1 MDNLSPN
8 QSSDF
13 QTGFTALPAGVAGQY
28 AYFSG
33 EQDKDAYEYIRI
45 SDDSVLKELQGEGTI
60 SAWLFRDV
68 EEQDNDWRNV
78 YDIPNSH
85 LLEFSPSGGFD
96 WRAEN
101 GHQDFFNV
109 NGPKLGS
116 NEWTHVAVTM
126 SEEDGGGYVPAIYVN
141 GDLTDESTNWQIGEQ
156 GNDNG
161 LKTTTDDLYL
171 GILWSQ
177 KRNNPDPWKGGID
190 EFKVWKSSLSEL
202 EIKDVVAGG
211 NDVRNDDLL
220 LHLDFESVHADHVF
234 DVSGNKA
241 ASPVKA
247 EIHGDVNFLGEAVVE
262 ESKIIA
268 RGDSAYV
275 VVEGPTWEEA
285 EANSN
290 ALGGHLVT
298 INDAD
303 ENEFLYGSYLQDY
316 QSLWIGLTDK
326 KSEGEW
332 LTPKGSSASYTN
344 WSEGEPN
351 NSGSTDTLLNLEEDY
366 AHIKL
371 FDSGKWNDLFDNH
384 KQLGNYQT
392 AAGIAEIPLIR
403 REDSAY
409 VLVEGPTWKEAEAN
423 ANTLGGHLVTINN
436 QEEND
441 WLVENFMDVD
451 LVKDDDRY
459 INHADIYSIGLTR
472 DGADKPWR
480 WASGED
486 VSFTNFGPKEPF
498 NGQKYAAM
506 NTFNEEQTD
515 AAPDWNWG
523 SVSGSWVDGMADGVS
538 PMTSDGLYGIAEIPL
553 SAIRFASDVV
563 LPPVDIDKD
572 LLSLDAVMVSRD
584 GGVGVNQISILG
596 GRHDTSGDYRI
607 DITAELLSKVHNL
620 EAVEVTIKLDP
631 MLFESINLS
640 DVQISS
646 QLPIQ
651 NSIRIDNEAGT
662 VTLSGASLS
671 NLGQGSM
678 INGDQ
683 ALASIDLNF
692 DNDYLETIAYNDVTG
707 ELELSPISFQ
717 MCVGEEEAIFSR
729 DFTDATGQLN
739 RDIQSLAELNGG
751 VALNSDRVSL
761 IKEIVRMEEESGL
774 TLGTQRT
781 IGVKGEFTN
790 LVREG
795 ATLEATTEWR
805 NTGNTTV
812 DGLQVEAIEN
822 ANARLVN
829 AQFSEGKQTL
839 GSGRFVDGE
848 WVAEAA
854 ESTEIT
860 AKVEVTGKA
869 GHVLDLSEGILGVS
883 TETSKEVFE
892 NEEGSK
898 NLITYQGD
906 LNYDGRVSFK
916 DLAYLNAGAARQELV
931 DKVDASGK
939 EVTNEFG
946 SVEQVATEES
956 YASDVDANYDG
967 KVSIADLSVLEKDWG
982 KSLHTGDESF
992 LGSGESLTWES
1003 IDGDGTWD
1011 NSSFKR
1017 ENAVAAKQIAE
1028 AQEAAG
1034 AISEAV
1040 DEGAGGGLNDGPSE
1054 VQEDDGL
1061 IGSEVY

>member
-1 MDNLSPN
+1 MDRNSTRPGHWIGLTDQEKEGVWKWSSGEALDETGYINWRVGEPDN
-8 QSSDF
+8 SKFFDSINGQDYVSITYPSSDWD
-13 QTGFTALPAGVAGQY
+13 QSLALTGT
-28 AYFSG
+28 
-33 EQDKDAYEYIRI
+33 
-45 SDDSVLKELQGEGTI
+45 
-60 SAWLFRDV
+60 
-68 EEQDNDWRNV
+68 
-78 YDIPNSH
+78 
-85 LLEFSPSGGFD
+85 GG
-96 WRAEN
+96 WA
-101 GHQDFFNV
+101 
-109 NGPKLGS
+109 
-116 NEWTHVAVTM
+116 
-126 SEEDGGGYVPAIYVN
+126 
-141 GDLTDESTNWQIGEQ
+141 DLTQNERPQ
-156 GNDNG
+156 NG
-161 LKTTTDDLYL
+161 
-171 GILWSQ
+171 I
-177 KRNNPDPWKGGID
+177 
-190 EFKVWKSSLSEL
+190 
-202 EIKDVVAGG
+202 
-211 NDVRNDDLL
+211 
-220 LHLDFESVHADHVF
+220 
-234 DVSGNKA
+234 
-241 ASPVKA
+241 A
-247 EIHGDVNFLGEAVVE
+247 EISFIRRE
-262 ESKIIA
+262 
-268 RGDSAYV
+268 DSAYV

-285 EANSN
+285 EAN
-290 ALGGHLVT
+290 
-298 INDAD
+298 
-303 ENEFLYGSYLQDY
+303 
-316 QSLWIGLTDK
+316 
-326 KSEGEW
+326 
-332 LTPKGSSASYTN
+332 
-344 WSEGEPN
+344 
-351 NSGSTDTLLNLEEDY
+351 
-366 AHIKL
+366 
-371 FDSGKWNDLFDNH
+371 
-384 KQLGNYQT
+384 
-392 AAGIAEIPLIR
+392 
-403 REDSAY
+403 
-409 VLVEGPTWKEAEAN
+409 
-423 ANTLGGHLVTINN
+423 ANTLGGHLVTIND

-441 WLVENFMDVD
+441 WLVENFMDLD

-486 VSFTNFGPKEPF
+486 VNFTNFGPKEPF

-563 LPPVDIDKD
+563 LPPIDIDKD
-572 LLSLDAVMVSRD
+572 LLRLDAGMVSRD
-584 GGVGVNQISILG
+584 GGEGVNQISVLG
-596 GRHDTSGDYRI
+596 ERHDSSGDYRI
-607 DITAELLSKVHNL
+607 DITAESLSKVHNL
-620 EAVEVTIKLDP
+620 EAVEVTIQLDP

-651 NSIRIDNEAGT
+651 NAIQIDNEAGT

-717 MCVGEEEAIFSR
+717 MCVADEEAIFSR
-729 DFTDATGQLN
+729 DFTDSTGQLN
-739 RDIQSLAELNGG
+739 RDIQSLAELNGD

-822 ANARLVN
+822 ENARLVD
-829 AQFSEGKQTL
+829 AQFSEGKQSL
-839 GSGRFVDGE
+839 ESGRFVDGE

-860 AKVEVTGKA
+860 AKVEVTGQA
-869 GHVLDLSEGILGVS
+869 GNVLDLSEGILGVS
-883 TETSKEVFE
+883 TETSDEVFE

-916 DLAYLNAGAARQELV
+916 DLAYLNAGAARQELE
-931 DKVDASGK
+931 DKVMRSGNV
-939 EVTNEFG
+939 VTE
-946 SVEQVATEES
+946 
-956 YASDVDANYDG
+956 
-967 KVSIADLSVLEKDWG
+967 
-982 KSLHTGDESF
+982 
-992 LGSGESLTWES
+992 
-1003 IDGDGTWD
+1003 
-1011 NSSFKR
+1011 
-1017 ENAVAAKQIAE
+1017 
-1028 AQEAAG
+1028 
-1034 AISEAV
+1034 
-1040 DEGAGGGLNDGPSE
+1040 
-1054 VQEDDGL
+1054 
-1061 IGSEVY
+1061 